1 MALITR
7 NMGRVQGNSFWATT
21 LSNLTAT
28 ITNNEIIPFVGDLVL
43 DLATDNIYS
52 IASVD
57 KVSKGVYN
65 ITVNNAVLGNIKGEK
80 GEQGIQGIQ
89 GEQGPQG
96 IQGEQGPQG
105 PIGLSNTLS
114 IGNVETLPAGQNATA
129 SLTGESPNQVLNLGL
144 PRGDTGEG
152 SVGPQGPQGEQGP
165 QGPQGPKGDSINSV
179 RLESGNL
186 IVNY

>member
-21 LSNLTAT
+21 LSNLSAT
-28 ITNNEIIPFVGDLVL
+28 ITNNEIIPFVGDLLL

-52 IASVD
+52 ISSVNE
-57 KVSKGVYN
+57 VSEGVYN
-65 ITVNNAVLGNIKGEK
+65 ITVNNEVLGNIKGDK

-96 IQGEQGPQG
+96 EQGVQGPQG
-105 PIGLSNTLS
+105 PIGSPNTLT

-129 SLTGESPNQVLNLGL
+129 TITGEAPNQILNLGL

-152 SVGPQGPQGEQGP
+152 SIGPQGPEGPQGE

>member
-21 LSNLTAT
+21 LTDFTAT
-28 ITNNEIIPFVGDLVL
+28 LTNNEITPFVGDLVL

-52 IASVD
+52 IASVNET
-57 KVSKGVYN
+57 SEGVFN
-65 ITVNNAVLGNIKGEK
+65 ITCNNEVLGNIKGDK
-80 GEQGIQGIQ
+80 
-89 GEQGPQG
+89 
-96 IQGEQGPQG
+96 GEQGPQG
-105 PIGLSNTLS
+105 PIGTPNTLT
-114 IGNVETLPAGQNATA
+114 IGTVETLPSGQNATA
-129 SLTGESPNQVLNLGL
+129 SITGESPNQVLNLGL

-152 SVGPQGPQGEQGP
+152 SVGPEGPQGPQGE
-165 QGPQGPKGDSINSV
+165 QGPKGDSINSV

>member
-28 ITNNEIIPFVGDLVL
+28 ITNNEITPFVGDLVL
-43 DLATDNIYS
+43 DLVTDNIYS
-52 IASVD
+52 IASV
-57 KVSKGVYN
+57 SEASSGTYN
-65 ITVNNAVLGNIKGEK
+65 ITCNDEVLGNIKGEK
-80 GEQGIQGIQ
+80 GDTGERGPEGPQ
-89 GEQGPQG
+89 GEQGPEG
-96 IQGEQGPQG
+96 PQGEQGP
-105 PIGLSNTLS
+105 IGTPNTLT
-114 IGNVETLPAGQNATA
+114 IGNVETLPAGQDATA
-129 SLTGESPNQVLNLGL
+129 SISGNTPNQVLNLGL

-152 SVGPQGPQGEQGP
+152 SVGPQGPEGP
-165 QGPQGPKGDSINSV
+165 QGPQGEPGPKGDSINSV

>member
-21 LSNLTAT
+21 LTDLSAT

-52 IASVD
+52 IASVNEITE
-57 KVSKGVYN
+57 GVYN
-65 ITVNNAVLGNIKGEK
+65 ITCNDEVLGNIKGEK
-80 GEQGIQGIQ
+80 GDKGEKGEQ

-96 IQGEQGPQG
+96 ETGPEGPQG
-105 PIGLSNTLS
+105 PIGTPNTLT

-129 SLTGESPNQVLNLGL
+129 SISGDAPNQVLNLGL

-152 SVGPQGPQGEQGP
+152 SVGPQGPEGP
-165 QGPQGPKGDSINSV
+165 QGPQGEPGPKGDSINSV